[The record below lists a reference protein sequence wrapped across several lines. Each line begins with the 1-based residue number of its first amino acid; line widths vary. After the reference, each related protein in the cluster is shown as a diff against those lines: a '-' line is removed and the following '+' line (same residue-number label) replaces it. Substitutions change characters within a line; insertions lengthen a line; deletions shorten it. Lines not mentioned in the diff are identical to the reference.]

1 MLVSISDSTLLT
13 VTDAQTQRSFFGG
26 DQAWYTEEW
35 WRQAGCGPTCAANM
49 TAYLALTRPHLRALY
64 SGTGMDRGGF
74 IRHME
79 EIYPYVQPGP
89 MGLNRVERFTEGVT
103 AFAADRGIALTA
115 HVFVVSGN
123 RDRNRPPVSALA
135 DFVREGLASD
145 CPVGFLNLSCG
156 REKNLQSWHW
166 ISLASAD
173 IGADAITA
181 CASDEGVLREFDLKL
196 WYLSTRMRG
205 GLVYFG

>member
-1 MLVSISDSTLLT
+1 MLVSIFDPTLLT
-13 VTDAQTQRSFFGG
+13 VTDAQTQCSFFGG

-35 WRQAGCGPTCAANM
+35 WQQAGCGPTCAANL

-64 SGTGMDRGGF
+64 SGSGMDRDGF
-74 IRHME
+74 TRHME

-103 AFAADRGIALTA
+103 AFAADRGVALRP
-115 HVFVVSGN
+115 HVFAVAGN

-135 DFVREGLASD
+135 DFVREGLAAD
-145 CPVGFLNLSCG
+145 CPIGFLNLSHG
-156 REKNLQSWHW
+156 RVKNLQSWHW
-166 ISLASAD
+166 VSLASAD
-173 IGADAITA
+173 IEADALTA
-181 CASDEGVLREFDLKL
+181 YASDEGVRRAFDLKL